1 MTNSQPTRPLIDRS
15 SFERIALQAKV
26 QRANFLRTN
35 AGFALVMAASI
46 GLAGVIALE
55 LIPTSMT
62 DHQGTSEAVAQMESV
77 STDRTILATNQ
88 IEKLTEILE
97 RATAIGP
104 NEAREI
110 IQLIRQPIYDCN
122 QVACSAEIEQRNRL
136 ARSKLKS
143 QLARKALPD
152 ENAISN
158 DASRQ
163 ITHLVERLK

>member
-1 MTNSQPTRPLIDRS
+1 MTNSQPTRPLIDRN
-15 SFERIALQAKV
+15 SFERIALHAKV
-26 QRANFLRTN
+26 QRANFLRAN
-35 AGFALVMAASI
+35 AGFAFVMAGSI
-46 GLAGVIALE
+46 GLACIIALE
-55 LIPTSMT
+55 LIPASMT
-62 DHQGTSEAVAQMESV
+62 DHQKTSEAVAQMESQ
-77 STDRTILATNQ
+77 SMNRTVLATDQ
-88 IEKLTEILE
+88 IEKLTAILE

-122 QVACSAEIEQRNRL
+122 QIACSAELEQRNHL

-152 ENAISN
+152 ENATSN